1 MKLRSL
7 FVPVAGALLLTA
19 AFIPRA
25 NATLIVYFNFED
37 ATTGGTF
44 DPIADTIAAGNSG
57 GGIQNSTLKLTD
69 GAGTTPGTDNVAYG
83 GSALSAGGVI
93 DNRSTSGPV
102 GGQDPAAPVPP
113 SFNGQTLLFDNHLN
127 HNATLIFTFIT
138 HSLPTHH

>member
-83 GSALSAGGVI
+83 WSALSAGGGL
-93 DNRSTSGPV
+93 DNRSNSGPV
-102 GGQDPAAPVPP
+102 GRQEPAAPVPP
-113 SFNGQTLLFDNHLN
+113 SFNGQALLLNYTLNQ
-127 HNATLIFTFIT
+127 NAALSF
-138 HSLPTHH
+138 P